1 MTAGVQARRS
11 LGFALMMAVFM
22 IVVLA
27 AIAVYLLTVSTGQL
41 EAISQDVQGAK
52 AYQAARA
59 GLDWGAYNLLR
70 NNTCAGK
77 TLDLAN
83 DLAGYRTVVTCN
95 SVGFESEGAASVQ
108 VYRLVSTG
116 CNQTACP
123 AATPGPAYVER
134 QLQLTITK

>member
-1 MTAGVQARRS
+1 MTGMRRG

-22 IVVLA
+22 IVILA

-41 EAISQDVQGAK
+41 EAISQDVQGVK
-52 AYQAARA
+52 AYHAARA
-59 GLDWGAYNLLR
+59 GLDWGAFNVLR

-83 DLAGYRTVVTCN
+83 DLAGYRAVVTCN
-95 SVGFESEGAASVQ
+95 AVGFESEGPASVE
-108 VYRLVSTG
+108 VYRIQSTG
-116 CNQTACP
+116 CNQTIDCP
-123 AATPGPAYVER
+123 DATPGPSYVER